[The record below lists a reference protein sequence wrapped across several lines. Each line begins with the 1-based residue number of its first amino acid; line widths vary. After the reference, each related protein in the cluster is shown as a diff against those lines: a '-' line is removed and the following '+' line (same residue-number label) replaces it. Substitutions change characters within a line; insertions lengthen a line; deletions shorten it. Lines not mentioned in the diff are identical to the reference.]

1 MDGLLNGQTDRWK
14 RQKRLRSTPIGF
26 YLDGQNDRRMDGQM
40 DRQTDRQR
48 DRWTGR
54 WTKGQKDRLTVG
66 QKYGGT

>member
-1 MDGLLNGQTDRWK
+1 MDKMTDGWMDRW
-14 RQKRLRSTPIGF
+14 
-26 YLDGQNDRRMDGQM
+26 
-40 DRQTDRQR
+40 TDRQIER